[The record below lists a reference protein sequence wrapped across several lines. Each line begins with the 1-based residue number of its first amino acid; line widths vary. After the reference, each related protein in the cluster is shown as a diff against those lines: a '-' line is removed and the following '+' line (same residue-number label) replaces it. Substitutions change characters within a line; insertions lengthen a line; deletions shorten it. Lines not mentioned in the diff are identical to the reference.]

1 MNLKY
6 FLFSSFFILFL
17 LPFLSYAQQE
27 ERTHQP
33 QLIRDKSLFPLQSTG
48 IWTEVHPLIPR
59 VDYWGI
65 YFINVDTGWAVGE
78 GGAVIKT
85 TNAGQ
90 KWIWYE
96 SGIENTL
103 RTISS
108 VNDGQRV
115 ITAGDGGIV
124 LISEDAGET
133 WNTIPSGTTDNIWNM
148 QMITNEIGWMVG
160 EGGTAL
166 KTNNGGLTWIQQPM
180 PYPDAPYW
188 DVSFLDTLFGYV
200 CSSSGIVLRT
210 TNGGGN
216 WQIQQAGDTRSLYT
230 IYAVDTLK
238 VSAGGFAGKVVYTTD
253 GGSNWLT
260 AGGGISAPEIN
271 KIKFINNVKGFLASS
286 GGFYKSTNSGA
297 SWTSIWDLT
306 VSGSVPTTTNL
317 SLPTETDGYVIGDK
331 MLIAKTKDNG
341 ESWRRTIV
349 NADLFN
355 IYFKDEQNGFI
366 NSANLVY
373 TTNDGGQT
381 LDTILTFPYNEIYSM
396 EGMTFIDSLTGF
408 VGTLPPR
415 IYKTTNA
422 GQNWYIINITGVLD
436 TIRVIKKFFFLTND
450 IGWAISTAHIMKTT
464 DGGENWF
471 VQLNAPGAGYFSSI
485 YFVDS
490 LYGWA
495 SISNRRPFKTTDG
508 GENWIEQTNL
518 NFYQTNDVYFKDT
531 LNGWLLSGNKLYGTI
546 DGGDT
551 WFQDTQIS
559 DYTSRFKTISET
571 HFIITQNIYE
581 SVDTGNT
588 WINITSDV
596 GTSFLNLYAPFD
608 YFCVP
613 IGDRGLVLNYLDT
626 TIVPVELTGFKAELK
641 NLNVLLS
648 WQTITEKN
656 NYGFEL
662 QRSANKNSWEV
673 IGFIQGNGTTLE
685 RQNYLFED
693 NNIENQVYFYR
704 LKQIDYEGSFKYS
717 DIIEINISLNN
728 FELFQNYPNPAN
740 PTTVIKYV
748 VPVASFIEL
757 YLYDVQGEKV
767 STLLCERKQGG
778 VYTTEVDLRNFSS
791 GVYFYTLKSS
801 TGFSQTKKL
810 LILK

>member
-6 FLFSSFFILFL
+6 FLFSLLIALFI
-17 LPFLSYAQQE
+17 FLSYAQQE

-33 QLIRDKSLFPLQSTG
+33 QLVRDKSLFPRRSTK

-65 YFINVDTGWAVGE
+65 YFINADTGWAVGE

-85 TNAGQ
+85 TNGGQ

-103 RTISS
+103 RTVAAI
-108 VNDGQRV
+108 NNGQRV
-115 ITAGDGGIV
+115 IAAGDGGIII
-124 LISEDAGET
+124 ISEDAGET

-148 QMITNEIGWMVG
+148 QMITNDIGWMVG

-166 KTNNGGLTWIQQPM
+166 KTSNGGLNWIQQPM
-180 PYPDAPYW
+180 PYPNVPYW
-188 DVSFLDTLFGYV
+188 DISFLDTLFGYV

-210 TNGGGN
+210 TNGGSN

-230 IYAVDTLK
+230 IYALDTLRA
-238 VSAGGFAGKVVYTTD
+238 SAGGFAGKVVYTTD

-271 KIKFINNVKGFLASS
+271 KIKFMNDIKGFLASS
-286 GGFYKSTNSGA
+286 GGFFKSTDAGSSWA
-297 SWTSIWDLT
+297 SVGDLT
-306 VSGSVPTTTNL
+306 LSGSVPTTTNL
-317 SLPTETDGYVIGDK
+317 SFLAESEGYVIGDK
-331 MLIAKTKDNG
+331 MLIAKTNDMG
-341 ESWRRTIV
+341 EIWRRTIV
-349 NADLFN
+349 NSDFIN
-355 IYFKDEQNGFI
+355 VYFKNEQEGFI
-366 NSANLVY
+366 NSSNLIY
-373 TTNDGGQT
+373 KTYDGGYT
-381 LDTILTFPYNEIYSM
+381 LDTLLTFPYNEIYSM

-408 VGTLPPR
+408 VGTLTPR
-415 IYKTTNA
+415 IYKTTDA
-422 GQNWYIINITGVLD
+422 GQNWYITNISGVLD

-471 VQLNAPGAGYFSSI
+471 VQLNAPGAGHFSSI

-518 NFYQTNDVYFKDT
+518 NLYQTNDVYFKDT
-531 LNGWLLSGNKLYGTI
+531 LNGWLLSGNKLYRTI
-546 DGGDT
+546 DGGNI

-559 DYTSRFKTISET
+559 AYTSRFKTISKT

-596 GTSFLNLYAPFD
+596 GTSFLNLYAPFN
-608 YFCVP
+608 YFAIP
-613 IGDRGLVLNYLDT
+613 IGTIGLVMNFDESITNVSPRDENINPDQLYLHQNFPNPFNPST
-626 TIVPVELTGFKAELK
+626 KIKFTIPSVTLRQAQSDIHVTIKVYD
-641 NLNVLLS
+641 VLGNEVATLVNE
-648 WQTITEKN
+648 EKPAGE
-656 NYGFEL
+656 Y
-662 QRSANKNSWEV
+662 EV
-673 IGFIQGNGTTLE
+673 IFDSHSGN
-685 RQNYLFED
+685 
-693 NNIENQVYFYR
+693 V
-704 LKQIDYEGSFKYS
+704 
-717 DIIEINISLNN
+717 
-728 FELFQNYPNPAN
+728 
-740 PTTVIKYV
+740 
-748 VPVASFIEL
+748 
-757 YLYDVQGEKV
+757 
-767 STLLCERKQGG
+767 
-778 VYTTEVDLRNFSS
+778 RNLPS
-791 GVYFYTLKSS
+791 GVYFYQLKA
-801 TGFSQTKKL
+801 GGYLETKKMVL
-810 LILK
+810 MK